1 MLRSFLHYANEQFGL
16 FSETNTTDTQV
27 KTAAPCQYYSLFRSK
42 LYNNN
47 NNNRKGGINIR
58 SNLLNSSLNTVF
70 NLVYCIVSG
79 SNKSIGNCDENR
91 VSPGETVINH

>member
-16 FSETNTTDTQV
+16 FSETNTTNTQM
-27 KTAAPCQYYSLFRSK
+27 KTAAQYYSLFRSK
-42 LYNNN
+42 LHNNNNN